1 MTPPGD
7 KAAGPR
13 GPSAPGSGNHLKG
26 ELFWEPELG
35 LAQGRECAGRG
46 FGGERT
52 PAGSGDLR
60 KGGLLASSGGS
71 RVGDLGYGIPQG
83 RTPSGFVN
91 SFLVE
96 FN

>member
-1 MTPPGD
+1 MTKGRVVERSQTGALHTTPPGD

-26 ELFWEPELG
+26 ELFWDPELG
-35 LAQGRECAGRG
+35 LAQRRECAGRG

-60 KGGLLASSGGS
+60 VERGP
-71 RVGDLGYGIPQG
+71 VGI
-83 RTPSGFVN
+83 
-91 SFLVE
+91 
-96 FN
+96 